1 MIAHV
6 TDCAD
11 STGAVSTRR
20 PLSSVSRWNVL
31 TAAMLTARARSPVP
45 EPVDEANRLPGRV
58 DRRALVVDEARVQ
71 ADPLHGVEI
80 EVGLDLRG
88 LLRPRD
94 PEPIAGLERVLQ

>member
-20 PLSSVSRWNVL
+20 PLSSVSRLNLL
-31 TAAMLTARARSPVP
+31 TWAMLTTPVGCAVL
-45 EPVDEANRLPGRV
+45 EPVDEPHRLP
-58 DRRALVVDEARVQ
+58 LVVDRGRLVVDQAGVE
-71 ADPLHGVEI
+71 ADPLHRVEV
-80 EVGLDLRG
+80 EVGLELRR

-94 PEPIAGLERVLQ
+94 PEAVG